1 MIEYTTTYVFPWHA
15 QFSARAESF
24 DVRRGRAA
32 ALARLSRSTRP
43 AILHGASGLQRG
55 YVDLLAAA
63 VLARRG
69 RPVLLAEATWQ
80 PGSRAI
86 DRLFR
91 VPPPIGVDAAPR
103 HGRWLG
109 LAAIRMID
117 GPSVHYA
124 VLSRHELDTFPQVWG
139 VDRAR
144 VHFTPF
150 CATAR
155 ELPELPEGEGV
166 IASGNS
172 LRDYRALVQAAPQI
186 DAPLTLATRL
196 PLAATGARNIEHR
209 FMSPEEHEARVRGSA
224 VVVVP
229 LLAGTERSAGQQTY
243 LNAMG
248 LGKPVVVTDAPGVR
262 DYVTDG
268 ETGLVVRNEPGALA
282 EAVNRL
288 LSDQALARRLGA
300 AARADVLARFDLRTY
315 VDGLLELADRI
326 LRESARG

>member
-1 MIEYTTTYVFPWHA
+1 VTDYTTTYVFPWHT
-15 QFSARAESF
+15 QFCARAESF

-32 ALARLSRSTRP
+32 ALARLTRSQRP

-63 VLARRG
+63 VLARRR
-69 RPVLLAEATWQ
+69 RPVLLAEATWEL
-80 PGSRAI
+80 GSRAL
-86 DRLFR
+86 DRLLR

-103 HGRWLG
+103 HGRWVGLG
-109 LAAIRMID
+109 AVRMID
-117 GPSVHYA
+117 GPNVHYA
-124 VLSRHELDTFPQVWG
+124 VLSRHELETFPRVWG
-139 VDRAR
+139 VDPGR

-155 ELPELPEGEGV
+155 ELPELPSGEGV
-166 IASGNS
+166 LASGNS
-172 LRDYRALVQAAPQI
+172 LRDYRALVKAAPQI
-186 DAPLTLATRL
+186 EARLTLATRL
-196 PLAATGARNIEHR
+196 RLPETGAGNIEHR
-209 FMSPEEHEARVRGSA
+209 FMSPKEHEARVRGSA

-229 LLAGTERSAGQQTY
+229 LLAGTDRSAGQQTY

-268 ETGLVVRNEPGALA
+268 ETGLVVPNEPRALA
-282 EAVNRL
+282 DAVNRL
-288 LSDQALARRLGA
+288 LTDRSLAQRLGA
-300 AARADVLARFDLRTY
+300 AARADVLARFDLGTY

-326 LRESARG
+326 LQPS

>member
-1 MIEYTTTYVFPWHA
+1 VTDYTTTYVFPWHA

-32 ALARLSRSTRP
+32 ALARLSRSQRP
-43 AILHGASGLQRG
+43 AILHGASGVQRG

-63 VLARRG
+63 ALARRR

-80 PGSRAI
+80 LGSRAL
-86 DRLFR
+86 DRLLR
-91 VPPPIGVDAAPR
+91 VPPPIGVDEAPR

-109 LAAIRMID
+109 LRAVRMID
-117 GPSVHYA
+117 GPNVHYA
-124 VLSRHELDTFPQVWG
+124 VLSRHELDSFPRVWG
-139 VDRAR
+139 VERAR

-155 ELPELPEGEGV
+155 ELPDLPSGEGV

-172 LRDYRALVQAAPQI
+172 LRDYRALVQAAPHI
-186 DAPLTLATRL
+186 DATLTLATRL
-196 PLAATGARNIEHR
+196 PLPATGAQNIEHR
-209 FMSPEEHEARVRGSA
+209 FMSPQEHETRVRGSA
-224 VVVVP
+224 VVVVA
-229 LLAGTERSAGQQTY
+229 LLAGTDRSAGQQTY

-268 ETGLVVRNEPGALA
+268 ETGLVVPNEPRALA

-288 LSDQALARRLGA
+288 IIDRALARRLGA
-300 AARADVLARFDLRTY
+300 AARADVLARFDLRSY

-326 LRESARG
+326 LQPS